1 FCTMKRC
8 TVSYILYPTH
18 PPHCTGS
25 PPPVPPVWDVIKE
38 EEFDEGEFVE
48 LFARTAPA
56 PHTKPPTTR
65 TVKIKVAKVLD
76 SKRSQNVGIFIT
88 SQHLDIVDVENAVY
102 NLDTTLLDLEVLQQ
116 IYEVRGTPEEILL
129 IRAQVEADPDLPL
142 DKPEQFLLEL
152 SRMNEFSERLSCIL
166 FRASFGDLLQQL
178 RAKLQ
183 LLLSTMQHLMTSQP
197 LKRVFGLIL
206 ALGNY
211 MNGGNRQRGQ
221 ADGFGLEILPKLK
234 DVKSS
239 QNSFTLLHFIV
250 IKYIQKYEG
259 EDAGT
264 DKVELPTPDPY
275 VAEKVANFKFEDLQA
290 ELKSLAANL
299 KDCEVR
305 VGRVVERSDEAHR
318 EPFQGKMNEFLASA
332 TTDLQQEG
340 EALRRCQKKF
350 DQVVKYFQFSNR
362 GKEVTPY
369 DFFSVW
375 SPFCRDFATIWTLEQ
390 RRVAKE
396 RMKAAMGNAK
406 RLKTATN
413 PDIVTKPPQATGL
426 KSKFRRRKEGNE

>member
-1 FCTMKRC
+1 
-8 TVSYILYPTH
+8 
-18 PPHCTGS
+18 
-25 PPPVPPVWDVIKE
+25 
-38 EEFDEGEFVE
+38 
-48 LFARTAPA
+48 
-56 PHTKPPTTR
+56 
-65 TVKIKVAKVLD
+65 
-76 SKRSQNVGIFIT
+76 
-88 SQHLDIVDVENAVY
+88 
-102 NLDTTLLDLEVLQQ
+102 
-116 IYEVRGTPEEILL
+116 
-129 IRAQVEADPDLPL
+129 
-142 DKPEQFLLEL
+142 
-152 SRMNEFSERLSCIL
+152 
-166 FRASFGDLLQQL
+166 
-178 RAKLQ
+178 
-183 LLLSTMQHLMTSQP
+183 MTSQP

-340 EALRRCQKKF
+340 EALRRCQKK
-350 DQVVKYFQFSNR
+350 
-362 GKEVTPY
+362 
-369 DFFSVW
+369 
-375 SPFCRDFATIWTLEQ
+375 
-390 RRVAKE
+390 
-396 RMKAAMGNAK
+396 
-406 RLKTATN
+406 
-413 PDIVTKPPQATGL
+413 
-426 KSKFRRRKEGNE
+426 